1 MRFLL
6 PSLLLICVFS
16 QPAGAQPAADRDAVL
31 DAIRIFFDGF
41 AAKDS
46 TAMQQVTDPEG
57 RLVVTSFNQ
66 GGNPTMRSFPMDQ
79 FIRLVASRDG
89 APVREEYWNP
99 EVTIHDNLAT
109 VWTDYNLWVGDEI
122 DHCGKDSFQL
132 FRSMTGWVIIAI
144 ADTQRRDG
152 CIPHE

>member
-1 MRFLL
+1 MKFLL
-6 PSLLLICVFS
+6 LSFLFVAASSVQIS
-16 QPAGAQPAADRDAVL
+16 AQPTADEEAVL
-31 DAIRIFFDGF
+31 GAIKTFFDGF

-46 TAMQQVTDPEG
+46 TAMQSVSDPEG

-89 APVREEYWNP
+89 APIREEYWDP
-99 EVTIHDNLAT
+99 VVFIHDNLAT
-109 VWTDYNLWVGDEI
+109 VWTDYNLWVGEEI

-132 FRSMTGWVIIAI
+132 FRSTTGWKIIAI
-144 ADTQRRDG
+144 ADTQRREG
-152 CIPHE
+152 CIPH